1 MNDCE
6 AHEIAL
12 ERRAAGDLP
21 GNEVAELEAHVAGC
35 ATCRRYARQVER
47 MQAMIQ
53 TSNATV
59 ETTRTWR
66 RVNKYVVRREEQ
78 MNRKLTRYIPL
89 GMAFMSVTLVLSL
102 IEGQDSMTLFATG
115 FMIASV
121 WHLWVLIGRQRKL
134 QRLVDSPR
142 DVLTLVRRELTLK
155 QVLTG
160 SGALLTLLLGLT
172 WLGTALTAPPVWM
185 PTLGYHDAGPFT
197 FVMAAVFFAYAAY
210 LALVA
215 WPRLRRES
223 ASFE

>member
-21 GNEVAELEAHVAGC
+21 GNEVAELEAHLAGC
-35 ATCRRYARQVER
+35 ATCRRYAQQMER
-47 MQAMIQ
+47 IQAMIQ

-59 ETTRTWR
+59 DTTRTWR

-78 MNRKLTRYIPL
+78 TNRKLTRYLPL

-121 WHLWVLIGRQRKL
+121 WHLWVLIARQRKL

-155 QVLTG
+155 QVLTV
-160 SGALLTLLLGLT
+160 SGALLALLLGST
-172 WLGTALTAPPVWM
+172 WLGTGLAVSPAWM
-185 PTLGYHDAGPFT
+185 PTFGYHDAGPFYL
-197 FVMAAVFFAYAAY
+197 VMAAVFFAYAAY
-210 LALVA
+210 LALVS

-223 ASFE
+223 ATFE